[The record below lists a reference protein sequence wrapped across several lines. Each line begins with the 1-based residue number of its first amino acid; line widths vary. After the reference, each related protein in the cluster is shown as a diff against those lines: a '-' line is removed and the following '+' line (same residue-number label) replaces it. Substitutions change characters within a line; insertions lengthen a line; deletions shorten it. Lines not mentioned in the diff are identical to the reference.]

1 VDQLCIF
8 IFVPYI
14 FGDCFVKVLLM
25 KRQGALLASW
35 SFSQKERKK
44 VELSKPHCG
53 HYNDKWIWYRLQENI
68 REKLEFYQIG
78 HSSTHPSSSGINS
91 YIASPHG
98 PWILTSGASSHMTGI
113 KNKFTSL
120 HLSTQFSYVNIAD
133 GT

>member
-1 VDQLCIF
+1 MDQLCIF

-68 REKLEFYQIG
+68 REKHKFMRSRSKSLWLSYLAYV
-78 HSSTHPSSSGINS
+78 SNHPNE
-91 YIASPHG
+91 YYLSPIT
-98 PWILTSGASSHMTGI
+98 ILRETYLQPLYNQLLRI
-113 KNKFTSL
+113 
-120 HLSTQFSYVNIAD
+120 
-133 GT
+133 